1 MSYNKH
7 TVGSFLQQLKNYDA
21 NQSIESL
28 LHDEEFASLLRSIF
42 ISLPSEFQSTA
53 REMLTKTNQ
62 REKKKTK
69 SPALS
74 AVIEIQNIALPPTI
88 QDHYWL
94 WKENPSRFWHPVGIS
109 HANQSVEFIAVEAY
123 LAVRRLRQRQVHDTI
138 LWRLHASFFYQL
150 ALLLGQGK
158 RLALADLH
166 NNRYQRLVKA
176 LAQCEKITDEETVIK
191 ANLQLWAATG
201 SRYNKIC
208 MALDKGALFL
218 LPHISDAVWE
228 NTKYLKGAEFGDAMS
243 HLRSQGIME
252 LSVQLEADVVA
263 NRILNAALD
272 PFKWDVVDSRTFA
285 ANQSIEAKIV
295 SIEPYAESK
304 VVEAGS
310 SIVSQAVTA
319 GPSSGPRALDT
330 KLISI
335 TSLLNPPDAAHQS
348 DEKSRDINLHLQ
360 SRNST
365 EKPQRIN

>member
-74 AVIEIQNIALPPTI
+74 AVIEIRNIALPPTI

-94 WKENPSRFWHPVGIS
+94 WKENPSRFWHPVEIS

-158 RLALADLH
+158 RLALTDLH

-176 LAQCEKITDEETVIK
+176 FAQCEKITDEKAVIK

-201 SRYNKIC
+201 SRYNKTC
-208 MALDKGALFL
+208 
-218 LPHISDAVWE
+218 
-228 NTKYLKGAEFGDAMS
+228 AEFGDAMS

-252 LSVQLEADVVA
+252 LSVQLEADFVA
-263 NRILNAALD
+263 NQILNAALD
-272 PFKWDVVDSRTFA
+272 PFKWDVVNSRTFA
-285 ANQSIEAKIV
+285 VNQSIEAKIV

-304 VVEAGS
+304 VVEAGP

-319 GPSSGPRALDT
+319 GPSSEPRALDT
-330 KLISI
+330 KPISI

-348 DEKSRDINLHLQ
+348 DEKPRDTHLHLQ
-360 SRNST
+360 SHNSS
-365 EKPQRIN
+365 EKRQRIS

>member
-69 SPALS
+69 SPAFS
-74 AVIEIQNIALPPTI
+74 AVIDIHNIALPPTI

-94 WKENPSRFWHPVGIS
+94 WKENPSRFWHPVEIS

-123 LAVRRLRQRQVHDTI
+123 L
-138 LWRLHASFFYQL
+138 L

-158 RLALADLH
+158 RMALTDSH
-166 NNRYQRLVKA
+166 NNLCQRLVKA
-176 LAQCEKITDEETVIK
+176 LAQCEKITEEETVIK
-191 ANLQLWAATG
+191 ANLQRWVANG

-285 ANQSIEAKIV
+285 ANQSMEPKIFPV
-295 SIEPYAESK
+295 ESYAESK
-304 VVEAGS
+304 VVEAGPF
-310 SIVSQAVTA
+310 IVSQAVTA
-319 GPSSGPRALDT
+319 GPTSEPKALDT
-330 KLISI
+330 KPISI
-335 TSLLNPPDAAHQS
+335 TSLSNPPDAAHQS

-365 EKPQRIN
+365 EKGQRIN